1 MISKS
6 LPSIVISGA
15 GVFAVEHLVAHFH
28 FHLHVRCSGA
38 HCDDFTCERF
48 FLGGVGD
55 KKSAGCFFFC
65 GIRFDQ
71 NPVC

>member
-6 LPSIVISGA
+6 LPSIVISVPA
-15 GVFAVEHLVAHFH
+15 YLPVAHFH